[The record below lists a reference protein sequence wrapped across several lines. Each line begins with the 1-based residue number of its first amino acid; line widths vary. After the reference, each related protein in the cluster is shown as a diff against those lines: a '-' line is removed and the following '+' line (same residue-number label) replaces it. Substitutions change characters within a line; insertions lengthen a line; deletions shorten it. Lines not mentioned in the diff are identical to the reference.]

1 MSQPDFSE
9 YVNNICKGI
18 KSRPMRED
26 IMEEL
31 TTHLEDN
38 YERNLAV
45 GMTEDE
51 ARLDAMKKMGDGE
64 LLSYYLSEVHS
75 RSPIKE
81 MNSTLVQVILGFV
94 CMNFIFSGTFKE
106 IIVILGIILMFSP
119 LLRLRKINGKA
130 EKAFHFFN
138 FFALTQLFYYCI
150 SIGSILPLW
159 TANIYFVVN
168 ALFKGL
174 FWFFLFSSLNETC
187 EKHLGEESK
196 KPKLVL
202 CGAFYMILSFITG
215 GVLILTEGE
224 TITINDFIAPIVLI
238 FMFIYTVVQLV
249 RTKNILWNA
258 DSEYGILPADKKH
271 FTVYT
276 CVLSVCVATVL
287 IFNYASSTQKPVKTE
302 LVIHDVSVEEQ
313 SEADKIRHKML
324 DWDVQPQIVEDLPD
338 SEILKYKDAA
348 FVTWGAE
355 GGSMWNGSSGVNS
368 TVWYYCFFF
377 PDEGNYSYPFDAR
390 LLCYIES
397 DYSDKIKSF
406 YRKGFYYAPW
416 DNILPLNTGEGLND
430 SFISIVTDEKG
441 KKYNAEP
448 FYTYNLGDDY
458 ALEWPKGFEY
468 KEEKGQRVYY
478 AANISIQTFAENVT
492 IHTDT
497 LRKRSFLNFKYYT
510 TADFAETILDYG
522 NVISRGEGLFPYSWK
537 EHPLFI
543 WNADNMENE
552 ENIKKLIGKS
562 KEMK

>member
-31 TTHLEDN
+31 TNHLEDN

-45 GMTEDE
+45 GMTEEE
-51 ARLDAMKKMGDGE
+51 AKQNAIDKMGDSE
-64 LLSYYLSEVHS
+64 ALSYRLSAVHS
-75 RSPIKE
+75 YSPLKAMGSAFTELISGYAFF
-81 MNSTLVQVILGFV
+81 NFFISGSFRNILFFLGV
-94 CMNFIFSGTFKE
+94 TAIFSSLLKMRKMNP
-106 IIVILGIILMFSP
+106 GI
-119 LLRLRKINGKA
+119 

-138 FFALTQLFYYCI
+138 FSVIAMLALYCLNL
-150 SIGSILPLW
+150 GRILPFEI
-159 TANIYFVVN
+159 TAAASVVIY
-168 ALFKGL
+168 LLLGI
-174 FWFFLFSSLNETC
+174 FWFLLFTGLDKFCQPYLTED
-187 EKHLGEESK
+187 KKRPHLR
-196 KPKLVL
+196 L
-202 CGAFYMILSFITG
+202 CGVYQMLLSFFSG
-215 GVLILTEGE
+215 LLIALSDGE
-224 TITINDFIAPIVLI
+224 DVNFAYIIPFIII
-238 FMFIYTVVQLV
+238 FMYVYGIIQLV
-249 RTKNILWNA
+249 RMRKILWDA
-258 DSEYGILPADKKH
+258 DGEYGILQNSKKLYA
-271 FTVYT
+271 TYIG
-276 CVLSVCVATVL
+276 VLVLCTATVL
-287 IFNYASSTQKPVKTE
+287 VFNYASATESPVKTE
-302 LVIHDVSVEEQ
+302 LVIHDVSEAEQ
-313 SEADKIRHKML
+313 AEADKVRQKLL
-324 DWDVQPQIVEDLPD
+324 DWDVKQQIVEDLPD
-338 SEILKYKDAA
+338 SEILQYKDAA
-348 FVTWGAE
+348 FVTWGAD
-355 GGSMWNGSSGVNS
+355 GGSMWNGSSGVDS
-368 TVWYYCFFF
+368 TVWYYCFFLY
-377 PDEGNYSYPFDAR
+377 DKNSNSSYDVR

-406 YRKGFYYAPW
+406 YRRGFYYAPW
-416 DNILPLNTGEGLND
+416 DNILSLNTGEGLND

>member
-1 MSQPDFSE
+1 
-9 YVNNICKGI
+9 
-18 KSRPMRED
+18 
-26 IMEEL
+26 
-31 TTHLEDN
+31 
-38 YERNLAV
+38 
-45 GMTEDE
+45 
-51 ARLDAMKKMGDGE
+51 
-64 LLSYYLSEVHS
+64 
-75 RSPIKE
+75 
-81 MNSTLVQVILGFV
+81 
-94 CMNFIFSGTFKE
+94 MNFFLKGSVKDILF
-106 IIVILGIILMFSP
+106 ILGIPIIFSA
-119 LLRLRKINGKA
+119 LLRIRKLNGRT

-138 FFALTQLFYYCI
+138 FSVIARLALYCMRLGRILPVYFECRFVAVIFVLQGIFWFLLFTGLHNFCQPYLTEDKKKPHLYFCGVYHLMLCFLNGFI
-150 SIGSILPLW
+150 VALSEGENVDIPSFILPL
-159 TANIYFVVN
+159 F
-168 ALFKGL
+168 
-174 FWFFLFSSLNETC
+174 
-187 EKHLGEESK
+187 
-196 KPKLVL
+196 
-202 CGAFYMILSFITG
+202 M
-215 GVLILTEGE
+215 
-224 TITINDFIAPIVLI
+224 I
-238 FMFIYTVVQLV
+238 FMYFYGTVQLT
-249 RTKNILWNA
+249 RMRSILWDA
-258 DSEYGILPADKKH
+258 DGEYGILPADKKH

-276 CVLSVCVATVL
+276 CVLAVCVATVL
-287 IFNYASSTQKPVKTE
+287 IFNYASSNQKPVKTE

-313 SEADKIRHKML
+313 SEADKIRQKML

-348 FVTWGAE
+348 FVTWGAD

>member
-31 TTHLEDN
+31 TNHLEDN

-45 GMTEDE
+45 GMTEDK

-271 FTVYT
+271 FTVFA
-276 CVLSVCVATVL
+276 CVLAGCFATVL
-287 IFNYASSTQKPVKTE
+287 AFNYASSTQKPVKTE
-302 LVIHDVSVEEQ
+302 LLIHDVSVEEQ
-313 SEADKIRHKML
+313 SEADKIRQKML

-338 SEILKYKDAA
+338 SEILQYKDAA
-348 FVTWGAE
+348 FVTWGAD
-355 GGSMWNGSSGVNS
+355 GGSMVIDNSNTDVVS
-368 TVWYYCFFF
+368 TVWYYYFFF
-377 PDEGNYSYPFDAR
+377 PDERFEDNYTVR
-390 LLCYIES
+390 LLCYVENTYA
-397 DYSDKIKSF
+397 DTVKKL
-406 YRKGFYYAPW
+406 YRRGFYYVPW
-416 DNILPLNTGEGLND
+416 HKGFIGQNLEDELNGA
-430 SFISIVTDEKG
+430 FISIITEENG
-441 KKYNAEP
+441 KKYNSEP
-448 FYTYNLGDDY
+448 FFTYRLKDTKDGY
-458 ALEWPKGFEY
+458 PTEFPKGFEY
-468 KEEKGQRVYY
+468 REEKGQRVYFATQLGLTYSGYNEKIY
-478 AANISIQTFAENVT
+478 AATTRQRFFLFFNYKTSAEFVKTVVDYDT
-492 IHTDT
+492 ITRRYDKFH
-497 LRKRSFLNFKYYT
+497 
-510 TADFAETILDYG
+510 
-522 NVISRGEGLFPYSWK
+522 PYSYRLH
-537 EHPLFI
+537 EMYIGNL
-543 WNADNMENE
+543 ENNNFE
-552 ENIKKLIGKS
+552 
-562 KEMK
+562 

>member
-1 MSQPDFSE
+1 
-9 YVNNICKGI
+9 
-18 KSRPMRED
+18 
-26 IMEEL
+26 
-31 TTHLEDN
+31 
-38 YERNLAV
+38 
-45 GMTEDE
+45 
-51 ARLDAMKKMGDGE
+51 
-64 LLSYYLSEVHS
+64 
-75 RSPIKE
+75 
-81 MNSTLVQVILGFV
+81 
-94 CMNFIFSGTFKE
+94 
-106 IIVILGIILMFSP
+106 
-119 LLRLRKINGKA
+119 
-130 EKAFHFFN
+130 
-138 FFALTQLFYYCI
+138 
-150 SIGSILPLW
+150 
-159 TANIYFVVN
+159 
-168 ALFKGL
+168 
-174 FWFFLFSSLNETC
+174 
-187 EKHLGEESK
+187 
-196 KPKLVL
+196 
-202 CGAFYMILSFITG
+202 
-215 GVLILTEGE
+215 
-224 TITINDFIAPIVLI
+224 
-238 FMFIYTVVQLV
+238 
-249 RTKNILWNA
+249 
-258 DSEYGILPADKKH
+258 
-271 FTVYT
+271 
-276 CVLSVCVATVL
+276 
-287 IFNYASSTQKPVKTE
+287 
-302 LVIHDVSVEEQ
+302 
-313 SEADKIRHKML
+313 
-324 DWDVQPQIVEDLPD
+324 
-338 SEILKYKDAA
+338 
-348 FVTWGAE
+348 
-355 GGSMWNGSSGVNS
+355 MWNGSSGVDS
-368 TVWYYCFFF
+368 TVWFYCFFLY
-377 PDEGNYSYPFDAR
+377 DKNSNSSYDVR